1 MHVIGVRAGD
11 VILASTFTFIGSVAA
26 AHHMGAELVFL
37 DSDAETWCVD
47 PALLEAELNYRQTNG
62 EKMPKALILTHLY
75 GQSAK
80 LREIK
85 AICEKYSV
93 MLVEDAAESLGCT
106 YDNKHTGTFGDLG
119 IYSFNGNKILT
130 TSGGGV
136 LVSDNAAYINKAKF
150 LSTQAKEDYEYYQH
164 EEVGYNYRMSNV
176 LAAIGVGQ
184 MEVIDERVK
193 RCREIFDIYVS
204 ELASDK
210 VKFMPELLGTRGNR
224 WLTTITLDS
233 IEPKKIIMALKN
245 DNIEAR
251 SLWKPMHMQPVF
263 KKNRAKLNGI
273 SENLFNTGLCLPSGS
288 IMTNNDLERV
298 IAIVK
303 KEIS

>member
-1 MHVIGVRAGD
+1 
-11 VILASTFTFIGSVAA
+11 
-26 AHHMGAELVFL
+26 
-37 DSDAETWCVD
+37 
-47 PALLEAELNYRQTNG
+47 
-62 EKMPKALILTHLY
+62 MPKALILTHLY

-233 IEPKKIIMALKN
+233 IEPKKN
-245 DNIEAR
+245 YY
-251 SLWKPMHMQPVF
+251 
-263 KKNRAKLNGI
+263 
-273 SENLFNTGLCLPSGS
+273 GS
-288 IMTNNDLERV
+288 QE
-298 IAIVK
+298 
-303 KEIS
+303 